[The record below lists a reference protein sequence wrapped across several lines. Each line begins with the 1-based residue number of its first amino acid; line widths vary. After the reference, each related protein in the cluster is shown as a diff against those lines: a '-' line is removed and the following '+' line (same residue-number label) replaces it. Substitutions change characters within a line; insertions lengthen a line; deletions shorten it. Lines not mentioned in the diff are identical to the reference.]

1 MYVDGVG
8 YVRVKVRGPLPSFE
22 CEIWWRADI
31 NTYANYDPFA
41 EFEQLSGSHFA
52 IELTPF
58 EVIRHTPCGVWVR
71 SFMGSETFVLGYA
84 IRQLC
89 VPTKQLALQDLVARK
104 QKHASMAALRAEN
117 AALMLSAAKGAL
129 RKETTSCN

>member
-1 MYVDGVG
+1 MYVDGLG
-8 YVRVKVRGPLPSFE
+8 YIPVRVKGPLPSFD

-31 NTYANYDPFA
+31 KTYANYDPFA
-41 EFEQLSGSHFA
+41 EFAQPSGSHHV

-58 EVIRHTPCGVWVR
+58 EVVRHTPCGVWVR
-71 SFMGSETFVLGYA
+71 SFMGPETFVLGYA

-104 QKHASMAALRAEN
+104 QKHARMAALRAKEATAMLN
-117 AALMLSAAKGAL
+117 AAEAAL
-129 RKETTSCN
+129 RKEPT